1 VRLSRAYR
9 FFYTENEVGE
19 LTFGSFLRV
28 ARKSMELT
36 QSEMASTLGVSKSVV
51 CDLEKGRQLVSP
63 RLAVKIARKAGLSE
77 VIAVK
82 LCLQDQLKKAKIK
95 MIVELQAA

>member
-1 VRLSRAYR
+1 MTTNRRLK
-9 FFYTENEVGE
+9 FVLENEVGE

-28 ARKSMELT
+28 ARRSMELT

-63 RLAVKIARKAGLSE
+63 RLAVKIAKKAGLSE

-82 LCLQDQLKKAKIK
+82 LCLQDQLKRAKIK